1 MPLKFFSQALWRS
14 PGQNKIGHDLG
25 PFSTSQNRAVL
36 EPRTGHFQVLA
47 GFEAKAEDLTFEA
60 KDFKLCLRG
69 LHLWFRYLIWK
80 VVKLQLQL
88 SQKWQQ
94 LEG

>member
-1 MPLKFFSQALWRS
+1 MPSKFFSQALWRF
-14 PGQNKIGHDLG
+14 PRQIKVGHNLG

-60 KDFKLCLRG
+60 KDFKLCPRG
-69 LHLWFRYLIWK
+69 LHLWFKYLIWK
-80 VVKLQLQL
+80 DVKLQLRL
-88 SQKWQQ
+88 SQKRQQ